1 MRLKSL
7 KVLWNIHEAKSEN
20 VDSTL
25 GQQKIFS
32 INDENDDEEALAL
45 LFHLS
50 LTPPTVKHHNAL

>member
-20 VDSTL
+20 VDST
-25 GQQKIFS
+25 IFS